1 MLEKSHV
8 HKHGFGYRQLYLK
21 HILFHVLDK
30 FDLMEPKRHM
40 PKTEQHEVRPYLI
53 LILVSRILFVSI

>member
-1 MLEKSHV
+1 MLEKSHG

-21 HILFHVLDK
+21 HILLDVLDK

-40 PKTEQHEVRPYLI
+40 PPKKSNMKLGLTLY
-53 LILVSRILFVSI
+53 